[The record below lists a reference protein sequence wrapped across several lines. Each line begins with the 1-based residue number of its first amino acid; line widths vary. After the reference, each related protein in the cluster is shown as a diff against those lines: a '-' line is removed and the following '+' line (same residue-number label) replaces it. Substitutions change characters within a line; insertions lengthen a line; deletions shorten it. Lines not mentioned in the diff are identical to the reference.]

1 MAEAM
6 QQHGV
11 DQSQSGP
18 WSVLDV
24 YGEVELSWSPDLRQ
38 EVLAVLANSSAL
50 AVRLARVTYIDSSGI
65 AALVEGFQRAR
76 SHHQRFVLLSPSPP
90 VRSVLESARLDRV
103 FPIFPDLAAAT
114 AAGG

>member
-38 EVLAVLANSSAL
+38 EVLAVLAK
-50 AVRLARVTYIDSSGI
+50 
-65 AALVEGFQRAR
+65 
-76 SHHQRFVLLSPSPP
+76 
-90 VRSVLESARLDRV
+90 
-103 FPIFPDLAAAT
+103 
-114 AAGG
+114 